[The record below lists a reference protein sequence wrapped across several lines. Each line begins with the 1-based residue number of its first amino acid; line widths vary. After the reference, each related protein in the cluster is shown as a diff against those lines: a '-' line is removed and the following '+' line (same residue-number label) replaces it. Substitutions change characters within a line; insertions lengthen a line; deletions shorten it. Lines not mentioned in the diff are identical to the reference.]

1 MVELF
6 ANQLQRL
13 LCPNP
18 NVGKMMICRNISA
31 ANPPGLP
38 SRCHLSLLP
47 TRLLPNLRLYRK
59 HRQRRNRSR
68 LPNQNPL

>member
-18 NVGKMMICRNISA
+18 SVGKMMICRNISA

-47 TRLLPNLRLYRK
+47 TRSFLRPHLYHLYRK
-59 HRQRRNRSR
+59 RR
-68 LPNQNPL
+68 